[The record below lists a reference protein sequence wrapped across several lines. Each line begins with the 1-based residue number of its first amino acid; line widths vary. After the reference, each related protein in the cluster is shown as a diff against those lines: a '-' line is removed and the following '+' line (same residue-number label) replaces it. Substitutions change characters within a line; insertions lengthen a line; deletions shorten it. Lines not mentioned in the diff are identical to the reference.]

1 MTWMQILSSCQNNNR
16 YKNEMAA
23 REAETK
29 NAIVA
34 SSRTVC
40 TIKSIFLNRFI
51 TQAF

>member
-1 MTWMQILSSCQNNNR
+1 MQILSSCQNNNR
-16 YKNEMAA
+16 YKDEIAA
-23 REAETK
+23 REVEPK

-34 SSRTVC
+34 SSKTIC

>member
-1 MTWMQILSSCQNNNR
+1 MKWMQILSSCQNNNG
-16 YKNEMAA
+16 YKNKTLA

-34 SSRTVC
+34 SSKIIC